1 LFGHVGLGIDVV
13 GTVRDMAGDLML
25 ESHIGP
31 RGHGPYRP
39 LSPADQESLVA
50 ALERASGL
58 DPLWKQIA
66 ADAK

>member
-1 LFGHVGLGIDVV
+1 
-13 GTVRDMAGDLML
+13 ML